1 MWRKE
6 KWQSPRELTG
16 RIFILVQFIE
26 FINRFEKKQRELA
39 PVIQK
44 LDNTTHWMNHYPVD
58 KYYGKPIIHWVVI
71 YPVDSVFHLSNNWA
85 LEIKDLLSNRIRN
98 LRQPSQNEE
107 ALVCK
112 IFNVYQSFELSL
124 GLS

>member
-1 MWRKE
+1 M
-6 KWQSPRELTG
+6 
-16 RIFILVQFIE
+16 QFIE

-107 ALVCK
+107 ALVCQ